1 VLAFVLAPSAG
12 AASHAPRPQTASLD
26 RTRALAAYAVMQRS
40 FYDRPTRSYAG
51 VYPPRGRAQ
60 AWPFSQ
66 ALWATLDVA
75 ALPRTGGD
83 VRSDLL
89 ERIGSL
95 SAYSRPEQ
103 GRPVEFAPKYG
114 GVGTVYNDDNLWIA
128 LGLLAAT
135 DVTHDPSQVATARQ
149 LFALVGDGWDTNPSH
164 PCPGGVFWTRD
175 GANRDRNTVTTANS
189 ALLALALYGRSG
201 SSGYLAWARKAYEW
215 TKRCLGRDDGLV
227 NDHLDLRG
235 TIDEHTWSYNQGA
248 MIAAAVRL
256 YHATGERRYL
266 ADATRTAD
274 AALASL
280 DDPLAS
286 GEPPFFLAIFYR
298 DLLELRHSDRA
309 AIQAFADEA
318 WLKARDSR
326 TGLFHFGGRQP
337 TLLDQAAMVQI
348 YAELAR

>member
-1 VLAFVLAPSAG
+1 
-12 AASHAPRPQTASLD
+12 
-26 RTRALAAYAVMQRS
+26 
-40 FYDRPTRSYAG
+40 
-51 VYPPRGRAQ
+51 
-60 AWPFSQ
+60 
-66 ALWATLDVA
+66 
-75 ALPRTGGD
+75 

-103 GRPVEFAPKYG
+103 GRPAEFAPKYG

-266 ADATRTAD
+266 ADAIRTAD